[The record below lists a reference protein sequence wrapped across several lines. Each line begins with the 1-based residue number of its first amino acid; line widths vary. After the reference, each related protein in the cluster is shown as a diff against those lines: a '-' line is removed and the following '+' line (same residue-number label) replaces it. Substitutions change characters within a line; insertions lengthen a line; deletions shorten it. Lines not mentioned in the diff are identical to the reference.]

1 MENERNNISYITEQA
16 ITFKQL
22 VHASNLITKWNKP
35 NLSKNQKE
43 ALPDICAKYKE
54 YLSSNI
60 NLKGYTEETIR
71 ERVKLL
77 NTYYNFLH
85 SRDFDNLFSAQG
97 KLRPTILEEFI
108 FLLFKDYISDKKAE
122 LNKQDIIHSGQVKA
136 YSNLFFKAAGFNEFI
151 NELQIGVNTKDQ
163 DYAIYRECTISIN
176 NDKNVQICI
185 PAIAVEAKTYI
196 DKTMLDSIIAT
207 AEKLKT
213 GNPYVRFIAIAE
225 HYDVGADVDPAYS
238 RIDQIYI
245 LRKGRRRDG
254 WKDIDADVVIRIF
267 NETKSH
273 IERPWS
279 NIEKKLEENG
289 VIL

>member
-1 MENERNNISYITEQA
+1 MESIDYIRKHAEEL
-16 ITFKQL
+16 KQL
-22 VHASNLITKWNKP
+22 VHASNLVTKWNKS
-35 NLSKNQKE
+35 NLQKVQKE
-43 ALPDICAKYKE
+43 ALPSICKEYKQ
-54 YLSSNI
+54 YLSSNLK
-60 NLKGYTEETIR
+60 LKGYTNEIICN
-71 ERVKLL
+71 RVKLL

-85 SRDFDNLFSAQG
+85 SHDYDNLFSAQG
-97 KLRPTILEEFI
+97 KFRSTILEEFI
-108 FLLFKDYISDKKAE
+108 FLLFKDYVSDKKLE
-122 LNKQDIIHSGQVKA
+122 LDKSNIIHSGQVKA
-136 YSNLFFKAAGFNEFI
+136 YSNLFFKAAGFKEFI
-151 NELQIGVNTKDQ
+151 SKLQIGVNTKDQ
-163 DYAIYRECTISIN
+163 DYAIYRQCTVSIN
-176 NDKNVQICI
+176 NHKSTQICI
-185 PAIAVEAKTYI
+185 PALAVEAKTYI

-245 LRKGRRRDG
+245 LRKSRRRDG
-254 WKDIDADVVIRIF
+254 WKDINANVVLKIF
-267 NETKSH
+267 DETISH